1 MNLVFIKDWGTFKI
15 GDIVKN
21 PTEVTRRA
29 LVETHGVAEVQTD
42 QELQTVLDQE
52 IHQIEEGIEVVVK
65 KSPKKAPQRGR
76 GSKEKKKRK
85 R

>member
-1 MNLVFIKDWGTFKI
+1 MNLIFIKPWGTYKV
-15 GDIVKN
+15 GDIVEN

-29 LVETHGVAEVQTD
+29 LVETYRVAEIQTD
-42 QELQTVLDQE
+42 KELQTVLDQE
-52 IHQIEEGIEVVVK
+52 IHQIEEGVPVLVK
-65 KSPKKAPQRGR
+65 KSPKKTPQRER